1 MKKLVWIGICLA
13 MMGCTKEEP
22 VIIEDKNKE
31 EIIVEEVEK
40 VDDLSELNQMI
51 SDYMQTN
58 ALDASMVSYAIQ
70 DLQTGKITGSANMD
84 ENFIAGSVY
93 KLPLCMLWYDRIDQG
108 LVSASQPLYYSESCN
123 EPGGQIEKDFQIG
136 SYIPL
141 STVLAYT
148 LIYSDNAGGHIL
160 FESFGGWTEYKK
172 QAANYSSQPQ
182 NEEFFSLSN

>member
-58 ALDASMVSYAIQ
+58 ALDASMVS
-70 DLQTGKITGSANMD
+70 
-84 ENFIAGSVY
+84 
-93 KLPLCMLWYDRIDQG
+93 
-108 LVSASQPLYYSESCN
+108 
-123 EPGGQIEKDFQIG
+123 
-136 SYIPL
+136 
-141 STVLAYT
+141 
-148 LIYSDNAGGHIL
+148 
-160 FESFGGWTEYKK
+160 FE
-172 QAANYSSQPQ
+172 
-182 NEEFFSLSN
+182 